1 MSLSEA
7 YTEKPEMDWKDKMAL
22 EYDCDRWENIL
33 IQVCLSKMEKDQV
46 TVLFNR
52 IRNEIE
58 FKHTTNY
65 KESN

>member
-33 IQVCLSKMEKDQV
+33 AANIKSD
-46 TVLFNR
+46 NPYR
-52 IRNEIE
+52 
-58 FKHTTNY
+58 
-65 KESN
+65 